1 MYRGK
6 KLEIELHNEQNDEI
20 DNYKKTLKSGQAI

>member
-6 KLEIELHNEQNDEI
+6 KLEIELYNEQNDEI
-20 DNYKKTLKSGQAI
+20 DNYEKTLKPGQTI